1 MPLVAI
7 RQAGREDTLA
17 IARIINASWRAAYAG
32 GVSQSAL
39 DALSDETKQRQLEA
53 GLDRFP
59 EMAYYLLEID
69 GAPAGAASLHPTRDA
84 DLPGAGEFSFF
95 YLLPACWRS
104 GYGAQLLA
112 HVERE
117 ANARGFAR
125 ICCWTLAENA
135 RAIAFYEKNG
145 YRRDGARQS
154 VTIGKPLEAIRFFKF
169 LDTILY

>member
-7 RQAGREDTLA
+7 RQAAREDTPA
-17 IARIINASWRAAYAG
+17 IARIINESWRAAYAG
-32 GVSQSAL
+32 IVPQDAL
-39 DALSDETKQRQLEA
+39 DALSDEKKRRQLET

-69 GAPAGAASLHPTRDA
+69 GTPVGTASLHPTRDA
-84 DLPGAGEFSFF
+84 DLPDAGEFSFF

-104 GYGAQLLA
+104 GYGARLLA

-117 ANARGFAR
+117 AKTHGFSR
-125 ICCWTLAENA
+125 LCCWTLAENA

-145 YRRDGARQS
+145 YRPDGARQT
-154 VTIGKPLEAIRFFKF
+154 VTIGKPLEVIRFVKT
-169 LDTILY
+169 L